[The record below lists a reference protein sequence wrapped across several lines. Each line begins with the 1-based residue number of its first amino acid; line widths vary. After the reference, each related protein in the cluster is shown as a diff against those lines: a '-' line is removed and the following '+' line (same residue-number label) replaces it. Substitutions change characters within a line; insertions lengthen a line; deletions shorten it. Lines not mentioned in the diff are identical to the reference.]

1 VESVSEQGLKAGVEL
16 AECDPVPEGTEL
28 KAATY
33 HQLSVRPT
41 EDGWEATVYFD
52 V

>member
-1 VESVSEQGLKAGVEL
+1 M
-16 AECDPVPEGTEL
+16 EGTEL

-33 HQLSVRPT
+33 HQLSLT
-41 EDGWEATVYFD
+41 EGPEGFEATVYFD